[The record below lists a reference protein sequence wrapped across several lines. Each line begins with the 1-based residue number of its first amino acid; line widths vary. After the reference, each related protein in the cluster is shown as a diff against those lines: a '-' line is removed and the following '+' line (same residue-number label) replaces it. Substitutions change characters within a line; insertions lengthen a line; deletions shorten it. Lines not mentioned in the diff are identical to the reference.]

1 MKILSVIILF
11 FASSICYA
19 GEKLTVKSMSYIGK
33 TQGSG
38 TVVAAD
44 DEFTIP
50 FIYSKNKD
58 VAERINNFLFIS
70 QFGIMAPNEY
80 SKHFGKETTIGGT
93 VSQNF
98 SVVQNN
104 GRVLVLKF
112 TSEGCG
118 AYCEEYS
125 SYYTFDAD
133 TGDKISPDDLFNE
146 SGKKVLA
153 KRIINYRNSLYRK
166 QIKLLKKELNNF
178 GQKKAGTQEINEEFE
193 KDIYERIELNEGCIK
208 DVSAYKFYYDYFNIL
223 NFSFNTNSADI
234 ITQRCS
240 PHIVRALDDV
250 GEITMT
256 IPYNE
261 LKPYF
266 TDYGR
271 SFFLNEPK
279 KKYTKSV
286 YRILTGKLGG
296 QILITMLL
304 SKESANSFSGVYFYN
319 KYGKAIKLSGTVSG
333 DNLQLKEYA
342 EDETT
347 VTAEINLKIIKN
359 KLIGDWNSGNKS
371 IPIELNL

>member
-1 MKILSVIILF
+1 
-11 FASSICYA
+11 
-19 GEKLTVKSMSYIGK
+19 
-33 TQGSG
+33 
-38 TVVAAD
+38 
-44 DEFTIP
+44 
-50 FIYSKNKD
+50 
-58 VAERINNFLFIS
+58 
-70 QFGIMAPNEY
+70 
-80 SKHFGKETTIGGT
+80 
-93 VSQNF
+93 
-98 SVVQNN
+98 
-104 GRVLVLKF
+104 
-112 TSEGCG
+112 
-118 AYCEEYS
+118 
-125 SYYTFDAD
+125 
-133 TGDKISPDDLFNE
+133 
-146 SGKKVLA
+146 
-153 KRIINYRNSLYRK
+153 
-166 QIKLLKKELNNF
+166 
-178 GQKKAGTQEINEEFE
+178 
-193 KDIYERIELNEGCIK
+193 
-208 DVSAYKFYYDYFNIL
+208 
-223 NFSFNTNSADI
+223 
-234 ITQRCS
+234 
-240 PHIVRALDDV
+240 
-250 GEITMT
+250 MT